1 MNSLR
6 RAGIALI
13 LAAVGGAAPPLCSFA
28 SAQNVDCEDLPKP
41 IVYGVGGSAQ
51 RPLFSKLGAKLA
63 GSKENLTVVY
73 ASPGACYAMDAFDP
87 DENYKLTGTANYTLE
102 DGTEKTCQLPAAGVE
117 AAFGS
122 MQVGPT
128 LCPNVT
134 KLYDGVGDFEGPV
147 STTNFI
153 VPLQS
158 SQNVISSEA
167 AYFVFGFG
175 DEGQAE
181 PWTDNNL
188 IIRRNDTSAVQ
199 LYVALA
205 AGVPASKFKGI
216 DAETNANSIKF
227 VAEASNKEAAIG
239 FVSGE
244 NADDNRDTVRTLA
257 YQHKDQS
264 CGYWPDSTPSKF
276 DKRNVRNGQY
286 FLWGPTH
293 LFAKVDDKGEI
304 IDDNARRLIGYLDGT
319 VTPPDD
325 VNVLDVT
332 IDNGNIPQ
340 CAMTAKRDGDLGPI
354 SSFQPDVPCGCYFE
368 AKATG
373 SAEGCTECESDDDCE
388 SGSAKFCRYGYCE
401 VK

>member
-1 MNSLR
+1 MNLVRS
-6 RAGIALI
+6 AGIALV
-13 LAAVGGAAPPLCSFA
+13 LAAVGGVAPPLSSHVA
-28 SAQNVDCEDLPKP
+28 AQNVDCESLPTP

-63 GSKENLTVVY
+63 ASSEPLSVVY
-73 ASPGACYAMDAFDP
+73 ASPGACFAMDAFDP
-87 DENYKLTGTANYTLE
+87 DEDYKLTGTANYTGS
-102 DGTEKTCQLPAAGVE
+102 DGTEKTCQLPAAGVK

-122 MQVGPT
+122 MQVSPT

-153 VPLQS
+153 VPVQS
-158 SQNVISSEA
+158 SQNVISAEA

-175 DEGQAE
+175 DQGEAD
-181 PWTDNNL
+181 PWVDNNL

-205 AGVPASKFKGI
+205 TGVPAAKFKGI

-244 NADDNRDTVRTLA
+244 NADANRETVRTLA
-257 YQHKDQS
+257 YQHKDQT

-286 FLWGPTH
+286 FLWGSTH
-293 LFAKVDDKGEI
+293 LFAKVNGSDEI
-304 IDDNARRLIGYLDGT
+304 EDANARRLIGYLSGKL
-319 VTPPDD
+319 TPPSD
-325 VNVLDVT
+325 VNVLDIT
-332 IDNGNIPQ
+332 IANGNIPQ
-340 CAMTAKRDGDLGPI
+340 CAMQVKRDGDLGAVA
-354 SSFQPDVPCGCYFE
+354 SFQPDEPCGCYFE
-368 AKATG
+368 KKAAN
-373 SAEGCTECESDDDCE
+373 STECEECDGDSDCE
-388 SGSAKFCRYGYCE
+388 SGDAKFCRHGYCE

>member
-13 LAAVGGAAPPLCSFA
+13 LAAVGGTAPRLCSLA
-28 SAQNVDCEDLPKP
+28 SAQNVDCEALPRP
-41 IVYGVGGSAQ
+41 ILYGVGGSAQ
-51 RPLFSKLGAKLA
+51 RPLFSRLGAKLA
-63 GSKENLTVVY
+63 ASEQNLTVVY
-73 ASPGACYAMDAFDP
+73 ASPGACFAMDAFDP
-87 DENYKLTGTANYTLE
+87 GEDYKLTGTANYTLE
-102 DGTEKTCQLPAAGVE
+102 DGTEKTCQLPAAGVQ

-122 MQVGPT
+122 MQVGAT
-128 LCPNVT
+128 LCPNVSA
-134 KLYDGVGDFEGPV
+134 LYEGVGDFEGPV

-153 VPLQS
+153 VPVQS
-158 SQNVISSEA
+158 SQNAISAEA

-175 DEGQAE
+175 DQGQAE
-181 PWTDNNL
+181 PWIDNNL
-188 IIRRNDTSAVQ
+188 IVRRNDTSAVQ

-205 AGVPASKFKGI
+205 SGVPAAKFKGI
-216 DAETNANSIKF
+216 DAMTNANSIKF
-227 VAEASNKEAAIG
+227 VAEAPNKEAAIG

-257 YQHKDQS
+257 YQHKDQT

-293 LFAKVDDKGEI
+293 LFAKVDGSGQI
-304 IDDNARRLIGYLDGT
+304 IDENARRLIGYLSGT
-319 VTPPDD
+319 VTPPAD
-325 VNVLDVT
+325 VNILDVT

-340 CAMTAKRDGDLGPI
+340 CAMQVKRDGDLGAI
-354 SSFQPDVPCGCYFE
+354 SSFQPDEPCGCYFE

-373 SAEGCTECESDDDCE
+373 SAGDCTECESDDDCK
-388 SGSAKFCRYGYCE
+388 SGPAKFCRHGFCE

>member
-1 MNSLR
+1 MTIASGAR
-6 RAGIALI
+6 IAALI
-13 LAAVGGAAPPLCSFA
+13 LAAGTGASSAH
-28 SAQNVDCEDLPKP
+28 AQNVDCESLPKP
-41 IVYGVGGSAQ
+41 LIYGVGGSAQ

-63 GSKENLTVVY
+63 ASTESLTVVY
-73 ASPGACYAMDAFDP
+73 ASPGACFAMDAFNP
-87 DENYKLTGTANYTLE
+87 DEDYKITGTANYTLE
-102 DGTEKTCQLPAAGVE
+102 DGTEKTCQLPAAGVK

-128 LCPNVT
+128 LCPNVE

-153 VPLQS
+153 VPVQS
-158 SQNVISSEA
+158 SQNAISAEA

-175 DEGQAE
+175 DQGQAD

-188 IIRRNDTSAVQ
+188 IIRRTDTSAVQ

-205 AGVPASKFKGI
+205 TGVPASRFAGI
-216 DAETNANSIKF
+216 DAMTNANSIKF
-227 VAEASNKEAAIG
+227 VADATNKEAAIG

-257 YQHKDQS
+257 YQHKGQS
-264 CGYWPDSTPSKF
+264 CGYWPDSSVGKF

-286 FLWGPTH
+286 YLWGPTH
-293 LFAKVDDKGEI
+293 LFATVDDAGQIE
-304 IDDNARRLIGYLDGT
+304 DESARRLIGYLSGA
-319 VTPPDD
+319 VVPPSD
-325 VNVLDVT
+325 VNILDIT

-340 CAMTAKRDGDLGPI
+340 CAMQVKRDGDLGPI
-354 SSFQPDVPCGCYFE
+354 ASFQPDEPCGCYYEF
-368 AKATG
+368 KATG
-373 SAEGCTECESDDDCE
+373 STDCAECESDDDCT
-388 SGSAKFCRYGYCE
+388 SGDAKTCRHGYCE

>member
-13 LAAVGGAAPPLCSFA
+13 LAAVGGIAPPWSSSA
-28 SAQNVDCEDLPKP
+28 AAQNIDCESLPKP
-41 IVYGVGGSAQ
+41 ILYGVGGSAQ

-63 GSKENLTVVY
+63 ASEERLTVVY
-73 ASPGACYAMDAFDP
+73 ASPGACFAMDAFNP
-87 DENYKLTGTANYTLE
+87 DEDYKLTGTANYTLE
-102 DGTEKTCQLPAAGVE
+102 DGSEKTCQLPAAGVK

-122 MQVGPT
+122 MQVGAT

-153 VPLQS
+153 VPVQS
-158 SQNVISSEA
+158 SQNVISAEA

-175 DEGQAE
+175 DQGRAE
-181 PWTDNNL
+181 PWIDNNL

-205 AGVPASKFKGI
+205 SGVPAAKFKGI
-216 DAETNANSIKF
+216 DAMTNANSIKF
-227 VAEASNKEAAIG
+227 VAEATNKEAAIG

-257 YQHKDQS
+257 YQHKGQT

-286 FLWGPTH
+286 YLWGPTH
-293 LFAKVDDKGEI
+293 LFAKVDASGQITDE
-304 IDDNARRLIGYLDGT
+304 NARRLIGYLAGT
-319 VTPPDD
+319 VTPPPD
-325 VNVLDVT
+325 VNILDVT

-340 CAMTAKRDGDLGPI
+340 CAMQVKRDGDLGAI
-354 SSFQPDVPCGCYFE
+354 SSFQPDEPCGCYFE

-373 SAEGCTECESDDDCE
+373 AAGDCTECESDDDCE
-388 SGSAKFCRYGYCE
+388 SGSAKFCRHGFCE

>member
-1 MNSLR
+1 MNPLR

-13 LAAVGGAAPPLCSFA
+13 LAAVGGVAPPFSSQA
-28 SAQNVDCEDLPKP
+28 SAQNVDCETLPKP
-41 IVYGVGGSAQ
+41 ILYGVGGSAQ

-63 GSKENLTVVY
+63 ASTEPLTVVY
-73 ASPGACYAMDAFDP
+73 ASPGACFAMDAFDP
-87 DENYKLTGTANYTLE
+87 DEDYKLTGTANYTGE
-102 DGTEKTCQLPAAGVE
+102 DGTEKTCQLPTAGVK

-128 LCPNVT
+128 LCPNVD

-153 VPLQS
+153 VPKQS
-158 SQNVISSEA
+158 SQNVISAEA

-175 DEGQAE
+175 DQGQAE
-181 PWTDNNL
+181 PWVDNNL

-205 AGVPASKFKGI
+205 TGVPAASFKGI

-227 VAEASNKEAAIG
+227 VAEATTKEAAIG

-244 NADDNRDTVRTLA
+244 NADSNRETVRTLA
-257 YQHKDQS
+257 YQHKDQT
-264 CGYWPDSTPSKF
+264 CGYWPDSTATKF

-293 LFAKVDDKGEI
+293 LFAKVDGDGKVTDE
-304 IDDNARRLIGYLDGT
+304 NAARLIGYLSGS
-319 VTPPDD
+319 VKPPED
-325 VNVLDVT
+325 VNILDVT

-340 CAMTAKRDGDLGPI
+340 CAMQVKRDGDLGAV
-354 SSFQPDVPCGCYFE
+354 SSFQPDEPCGCYFE

-373 SAEGCTECESDDDCE
+373 ESDCTECESDDDCE
-388 SGSAKFCRYGYCE
+388 SGSAKFCRHGFCE